1 MRPTATSAPPRRP
14 IFLHAAL
21 TAVQPRATGDA
32 VYRRTGTGG
41 SRQATHDSFLNDW
54 NTLMEHMERIAF
66 IGLGIM
72 GSPMAKRL
80 LAAGYPLTV
89 WNRTAS
95 RAEPLQAEG
104 ANVAASPAEAVREA
118 DVVITMLADPTAV
131 REVIDDIARHLR
143 PGTTLIEASTIG
155 PQTLEEVAALLPGSV
170 ALVDAPVMGSADRA
184 ASGQLIVLAG
194 GNLTRV
200 RPILEVF
207 GTVTECGADGHRGWG
222 SHGPCRCTRASRG
235 TRDRSPS
242 QRAAGRDSRPRIR
255 AGSQLPAPACRQG
268 RHAGDRLG

>member
-1 MRPTATSAPPRRP
+1 
-14 IFLHAAL
+14 
-21 TAVQPRATGDA
+21 
-32 VYRRTGTGG
+32 
-41 SRQATHDSFLNDW
+41 
-54 NTLMEHMERIAF
+54 MERMERIAF

-131 REVIDDIARHLR
+131 REVMDGIARHLR

-155 PQTLEEVAALLPGSV
+155 PQAVEEVAALLPGGV
-170 ALVDAPVMGSADRA
+170 ALIDAPVMGSADRA
-184 ASGQLIVLAG
+184 ASGQLVVLAG
-194 GNLTRV
+194 GDITRV
-200 RPILEVF
+200 RPVL
-207 GTVTECGADGHRGWG
+207 
-222 SHGPCRCTRASRG
+222 
-235 TRDRSPS
+235 
-242 QRAAGRDSRPRIR
+242 
-255 AGSQLPAPACRQG
+255 
-268 RHAGDRLG
+268 